1 MRFIDPLQQL
11 FDYLV
16 THGIYNVLP
25 AIGLGFVG
33 YWLAHRLPSLLR
45 GVMTRAHIEP
55 TLTTFVVHV
64 SRYALFIF
72 FTIVILSRLGIET
85 TSLVAILGAAGLAIG
100 LALQGS
106 LSNFAAGVLII
117 VFRPFRVDDLVE
129 VGGAT
134 GTVQDIQIFTTVLH
148 TVDNLRVVVP
158 NDLIIK
164 GKITNY
170 SANDLRRI
178 DLTVGVAYTQDLEQV
193 RQILTDTLV
202 KDPRIL
208 AAPAPGVMVAELSKS
223 SMQFVLRAWSKT
235 SDYEAVRS
243 SILERIKLTFDQHD
257 IAML

>member
-1 MRFIDPLQQL
+1 M
-11 FDYLV
+11 
-16 THGIYNVLP
+16 
-25 AIGLGFVG
+25 
-33 YWLAHRLPSLLR
+33 
-45 GVMTRAHIEP
+45 
-55 TLTTFVVHV
+55 
-64 SRYALFIF
+64 
-72 FTIVILSRLGIET
+72 
-85 TSLVAILGAAGLAIG
+85 
-100 LALQGS
+100 
-106 LSNFAAGVLII
+106 
-117 VFRPFRVDDLVE
+117 FRPFRVGDLVE

-170 SANDLRRI
+170 SANDIRRI

-193 RQILTDTLV
+193 RQILTDILV

-208 AAPAPGVMVAELSKS
+208 AAPAPGVIVAELSKN
-223 SMQFVLRAWSKT
+223 SMQFALRAWSKT

-243 SILERIKLTFDQHD
+243 SVLERIKLTFDQHD

>member
-1 MRFIDPLQQL
+1 MSFVDLLQQL

-16 THGIYNVLP
+16 TRGIHDVLP

-33 YWLAHRLPSLLR
+33 YWLTQHLPRLLGR
-45 GVMTRAHIEP
+45 GMTRAYVEP

-72 FTIVILSRLGIET
+72 FTIVVLSRLGIET
-85 TSLVAILGAAGLAIG
+85 TSLVAMLGAAGLAIG
-100 LALQGS
+100 LALQSS

-117 VFRPFRVDDLVE
+117 VFRPFRVGDLVE

-148 TVDNLRVVVP
+148 TVDNLRIVVP
-158 NDLIIK
+158 NDLITK
-164 GKITNY
+164 GKIINY
-170 SANDLRRI
+170 SANDIRRI
-178 DLTVGVAYTQDLEQV
+178 DLTVGIAYTQDLEQV
-193 RQILTDTLV
+193 RQILTDILV

-208 AAPAPGVMVAELSKS
+208 AAPAPGVMVAELSKNG
-223 SMQFVLRAWSKT
+223 MQFALRAWSKT

-243 SILERIKLTFDQHD
+243 SVLERIKLTFDQHD

>member
-16 THGIYNVLP
+16 AHGIYNVLP

-45 GVMTRAHIEP
+45 DVMTRAHIEP

>member
-1 MRFIDPLQQL
+1 MRFIDLLQQL
-11 FDYLV
+11 FGYLLM
-16 THGIYNVLP
+16 HGIHDVLP
-25 AIGLGFVG
+25 AIGLGFMG
-33 YWLAHRLPSLLR
+33 YWLAHRLPRLLR
-45 GVMTRAHIEP
+45 DVMTRAHVEP

-85 TSLVAILGAAGLAIG
+85 TSLITILGAAGLAIG

-117 VFRPFRVDDLVE
+117 VFRPFRVGDLVE

-148 TVDNLRVVVP
+148 TVDTLRIMVP
-158 NDLIIK
+158 NDLITK
-164 GKITNY
+164 GKIINY
-170 SANDLRRI
+170 SANDIRRI
-178 DLTVGVAYTQDLEQV
+178 DLTVGVAYAQDLEQV
-193 RQILTDTLV
+193 RQILTDILV

-208 AAPAPGVMVAELSKS
+208 AAPAPSAMVAELSKNG
-223 SMQFVLRAWSKT
+223 MQFALRAWSKT
-235 SDYEAVRS
+235 SDYEATRGSV
-243 SILERIKLTFDQHD
+243 LERIKLTFDQHD

>member
-1 MRFIDPLQQL
+1 MKFIDLLQQL
-11 FDYLV
+11 FAYLV
-16 THGIYNVLP
+16 THGIHDVLP
-25 AIGLGFVG
+25 AILLSFVG
-33 YWLAHRLPSLLR
+33 YWLAHRLPRLLR
-45 GVMTRAHIEP
+45 GVMTRARVEP
-55 TLTTFVVHV
+55 TLTTFVVHL

-106 LSNFAAGVLII
+106 LSNFAAGVLLI
-117 VFRPFRVDDLVE
+117 VFRPFRVGDLVE

-158 NDLIIK
+158 NDLITK

-170 SANDLRRI
+170 SVNDIRRI
-178 DLTVGVAYTQDLEQV
+178 DLTVGVAYTQDLAQV
-193 RQILTDTLV
+193 RQILTDILV

-208 AAPAPGVMVAELSKS
+208 TAPAPGVMVVELNKNG
-223 SMQFVLRAWSKT
+223 MQFVLRAWSKT
-235 SDYEAVRS
+235 SDYEAVRGS
-243 SILERIKLTFDQHD
+243 VLERIKLTFDQHE